1 MKVAYVTTY
10 DAADVH
16 AWSGTGTHI
25 YQALRDSG
33 LELETLIQL
42 GRNRVRLALPGDGV
56 ELEVS
61 GRGLTDKRP
70 LLYKIKKVLY
80 KALGKNYLRDREPA
94 VLRSYAAQV
103 DEALEV
109 SDCDV
114 VFSPGTLPIA
124 YLKSR
129 KPIVF
134 WTDATFG
141 GLVEFYPLFSG
152 LCGETLRSGHAA
164 DRTALQK
171 CRLAIYTSDW
181 AANTAVD
188 IYGADPGK
196 VRVVPF
202 GANIQCDRTADD
214 VRELTARKNFGV
226 CRLLFVGV
234 DWLRKGG
241 DLAVRVAQ
249 HLVNCGV
256 PTELHIVGCNP
267 PAGLPSFVKRHGFV
281 SKKTVA
287 GAALLNRLMS
297 ESHFLIV
304 PSLAECYGVVFA
316 EASSFGLPSVA
327 TNVGGIPAV
336 VTDGRNGQTF
346 PLGANPEAYAAW
358 IAPWLATR
366 EAYAKLA
373 VTTFEE
379 YETRLNW
386 SVAGRTVR
394 TLLEEFV
401 TEN

>member
-10 DAADVH
+10 DSADVH
-16 AWSGTGTHI
+16 AWSGLGLHI

-33 LELETLIQL
+33 LELETI
-42 GRNRVRLALPGDGV
+42 GGLA
-56 ELEVS
+56 
-61 GRGLTDKRP
+61 DKRP
-70 LLYKIKKVLY
+70 LLYKIKKAAY
-80 KALGKNYLRDREPA
+80 KGLGQDYLRDREPA

-103 DEALEV
+103 DAALAR

-114 VFSPGTLPIA
+114 VFSPGSLPIA
-124 YLKSR
+124 YAKTG

-141 GLVEFYPLFSG
+141 GLVGFYPLFSR

-181 AANTAVD
+181 AARTAVEL
-188 IYGADPGK
+188 YGAEPGK
-196 VRVVPF
+196 VRVAPF
-202 GANIQCDRTADD
+202 GANIRCDRSADD
-214 VRELTARKNFGV
+214 VRELTKRKNFEV

-241 DLAVRVAQ
+241 DLTVRVAQ
-249 HLVNCGV
+249 HLVNRGV
-256 PTELHIVGCNP
+256 PTELHIVGCEP
-267 PAGLPSFVKRHGFV
+267 PAGLPSFVKQHGFV
-281 SKKTVA
+281 SKKTEA

-297 ESHFLIV
+297 ESHFLVV

-316 EASSFGLPSVA
+316 EASSFGLPSVS

-336 VTDGRNGQTF
+336 IADGRNGKTF
-346 PLGANPEAYAAW
+346 PLGENPEAHAAW
-358 IAPWLATR
+358 IASWMASR

-373 VTTFEE
+373 ESTFEE

-386 SVAGRTVR
+386 TVAGRMVR
-394 TLLEEFV
+394 TLLREYIA
-401 TEN
+401 